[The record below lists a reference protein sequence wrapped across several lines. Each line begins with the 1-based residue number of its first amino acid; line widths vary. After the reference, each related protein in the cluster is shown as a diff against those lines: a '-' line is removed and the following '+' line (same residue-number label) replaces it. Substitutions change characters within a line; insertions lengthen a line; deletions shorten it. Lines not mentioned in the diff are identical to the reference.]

1 MPLSRPRV
9 PAFFGGTT
17 LLYLLSAFILL
28 AGWTCPVSAQLDRG
42 GILGT
47 VSDLAGAR
55 VPSAKVTVTNTAT
68 NTDLVMQTNGE
79 GNYSANNLQIGTYR
93 VTAEKAGFKVA
104 VESSVDVP
112 VNQVVKVDFALSP
125 GSESQTV
132 EVSAAATQLQTQ
144 SSSLGTVETTQR
156 IAALPLNGRNFIALA
171 YLGPGANGGQ
181 TGSNASGNVFENER
195 ADEAISVNG
204 LRVSNNNFLLNGVDN
219 NEFGLGGV
227 IILPPPDAIQEFR
240 TEESAMSAEF
250 GRGGAAVNVVVKS
263 GTNQLHGGAY
273 EFIRND
279 QLDALNY
286 FAPSKTQ
293 FQRNQFGAFFGF
305 PVVKNRT
312 FVFLDYQ
319 GTRVRQ
325 GLPFLSTV
333 PTQPE
338 RTGDFTDRLTGQ
350 SFSPC
355 GSGGPSFDTGAVFD
369 PYSTT
374 DYTCPGGQ
382 MISLRNQV
390 SYAGAA
396 NVMAPGQITAAGQN
410 VINLYPAPNGPG
422 LADNYTSTQKQINDQ
437 DSGDLRVD
445 HRFREADQAF
455 ASYGIGDIRSVDPA
469 GLGKLGGSD
478 CCPSISNI
486 RAQHL
491 GLGYTHIFSTGL
503 LNDLHGGYFR
513 YAVNAVPFNYGS
525 TISNQLGIP
534 NSNRGD
540 INSSGLINLDI
551 SGETPLGDSE
561 YLPEHVFEN
570 IYQLADS
577 VTQVQGKHTLKY
589 GVDFRRQQRN
599 FFQLA
604 VPRGYMNFGGGFT
617 EDLSTATGGNGP
629 ADLLFGVPQAT
640 EQDTLTGLYPTRYW
654 DLAEFV
660 QDDWRIRQNLTI
672 NLGLRYEV
680 ASPANGQVANFDL
693 TRAVMVASYGSG
705 AKSHAGVGF
714 DKSDWGP
721 RVGFALSLPHNTV
734 VRSAFGIFYSA
745 EANTFDDLGLNPPA
759 LTDLARSYSTGNVPV
774 SGQLISAGFPAT
786 FPVQDLDAP
795 TGSVKTTGP
804 TRIMPRI
811 LEWNLSIQREFAG
824 NWLAQVAYVG
834 THAYRLWNHE
844 NADLNQ
850 PYQPLD
856 SNFSDDTGNFG
867 RPYFTAQPNLASI
880 YPLDLGDLHLMY
892 NSLQASLNHRFSH
905 GFNVLFAYT
914 YSNDLGNADGNVAG
928 AIQDAHDPQAEYG
941 PVSPDLRNRFT
952 ASYLYQLPVG
962 RGRTF
967 VSDIGPALD
976 AVIGGWDI
984 AGITTAQSGESETS
998 TVSSDLSNT
1007 GSFSYRFDQIHNP
1020 KDFTYDTTDQAALGC
1035 TPGQRNILCWY
1046 NPAAFTAPPLAS
1058 GQQSAHAFGDA
1069 RIGNLRGP
1077 DLVDFDFVLQKHF
1090 QLGDYG
1096 QIEFRSEFFNI
1107 FNHPNLGLPGI
1118 YVDVPGG
1125 AAITNTAA
1133 DNRELEFALKYSF

>member
-1 MPLSRPRV
+1 M
-9 PAFFGGTT
+9 
-17 LLYLLSAFILL
+17 
-28 AGWTCPVSAQLDRG
+28 
-42 GILGT
+42 
-47 VSDLAGAR
+47 
-55 VPSAKVTVTNTAT
+55 
-68 NTDLVMQTNGE
+68 
-79 GNYSANNLQIGTYR
+79 
-93 VTAEKAGFKVA
+93 
-104 VESSVDVP
+104 
-112 VNQVVKVDFALSP
+112 
-125 GSESQTV
+125 
-132 EVSAAATQLQTQ
+132 
-144 SSSLGTVETTQR
+144 
-156 IAALPLNGRNFIALA
+156 PLNGRNFIALA

-195 ADEAISVNG
+195 ADKAISVNG

-219 NEFGLGGV
+219 NEFGLGGHNC
-227 IILPPPDAIQEFR
+227 IPPPDAIQEFR

-333 PTQPE
+333 PTGPE

-350 SFSPC
+350 SFFPC

-374 DYTCPGGQ
+374 NYTCPGGQ

-390 SYAGAA
+390 SYGGVL
-396 NVMAPGQITAAGQN
+396 NVMAPGQINAAGQN

-445 HRFREADQAF
+445 HRFREADQVF

-525 TISNQLGIP
+525 DISNRLGIP

-540 INSSGLINLDI
+540 INSTGLINLDI

-570 IYQLADS
+570 IFQLADS
-577 VTQVQGKHTLKY
+577 VTQVHGKHTLKY

-617 EDLSTATGGNGP
+617 EGSFHCYWRQRPCGSVLRCSSGDRAGYLDRSLP
-629 ADLLFGVPQAT
+629 HSLLGSRGVCA
-640 EQDTLTGLYPTRYW
+640 GR
-654 DLAEFV
+654 LAH
-660 QDDWRIRQNLTI
+660 
-672 NLGLRYEV
+672 
-680 ASPANGQVANFDL
+680 S
-693 TRAVMVASYGSG
+693 
-705 AKSHAGVGF
+705 AKSDHQSWSALRGRVACQWTSRKLRSERRCHGRVLWTGRQAARRRRF

-745 EANTFDDLGLNPPA
+745 EANTFDDLGLNLPA
-759 LTDLARSYSTGNVPV
+759 LTDLARSYSTGNIPV

-786 FPVQDLDAP
+786 FPVQYLDAP
-795 TGSVKTTGP
+795 TGSVKTTGRRGSCP
-804 TRIMPRI
+804 GFWNGTFPYSANLPTAGWPRWPMSAPTPIACGTTRTRI
-811 LEWNLSIQREFAG
+811 
-824 NWLAQVAYVG
+824 
-834 THAYRLWNHE
+834 
-844 NADLNQ
+844 
-850 PYQPLD
+850 
-856 SNFSDDTGNFG
+856 
-867 RPYFTAQPNLASI
+867 
-880 YPLDLGDLHLMY
+880 
-892 NSLQASLNHRFSH
+892 
-905 GFNVLFAYT
+905 
-914 YSNDLGNADGNVAG
+914 
-928 AIQDAHDPQAEYG
+928 
-941 PVSPDLRNRFT
+941 
-952 ASYLYQLPVG
+952 
-962 RGRTF
+962 
-967 VSDIGPALD
+967 
-976 AVIGGWDI
+976 
-984 AGITTAQSGESETS
+984 
-998 TVSSDLSNT
+998 
-1007 GSFSYRFDQIHNP
+1007 
-1020 KDFTYDTTDQAALGC
+1020 
-1035 TPGQRNILCWY
+1035 
-1046 NPAAFTAPPLAS
+1046 
-1058 GQQSAHAFGDA
+1058 
-1069 RIGNLRGP
+1069 
-1077 DLVDFDFVLQKHF
+1077 
-1090 QLGDYG
+1090 
-1096 QIEFRSEFFNI
+1096 
-1107 FNHPNLGLPGI
+1107 
-1118 YVDVPGG
+1118 
-1125 AAITNTAA
+1125 
-1133 DNRELEFALKYSF
+1133 